1 MPQWPVPSTYSI
13 VHGGLPLYMELPA
26 GAEPSAAQWILP
38 GDVVE
43 FTTHVTDCTVKA
55 AAADTEYA
63 IGIADIS
70 PQSATT
76 PPRGGDRLTAYNGVI
91 DATHPTADQVK
102 IIRGPCTVM
111 LRLAMGQV
119 GVGCGEF
126 VKPAASGEVALY
138 ACGTDHDCK
147 RIAQALET
155 VANDTD
161 NFQWILCALERFG

>member
-13 VHGGLPLYMELPA
+13 VVGGLPLYMELEHGSGTA
-26 GAEPSAAQWILP
+26 ILP

-43 FTTHVTDCTVKA
+43 FTTHITDCTVKA
-55 AAADTEYA
+55 AADGTDYA
-63 IGIADIS
+63 IGIADIN
-70 PQSATT
+70 PQSPTT
-76 PPRGGDRLTAYNGVI
+76 PPRGGDRVTAYAG
-91 DATHPTADQVK
+91 ATADHPADQVK

-111 LRLAMGQV
+111 LRLAMSQT

-126 VKPAASGEVALY
+126 VKPAASGEVDLY
-138 ACGTDHDCK
+138 VCGTDHDCQ

-155 VANDTD
+155 VAADTD